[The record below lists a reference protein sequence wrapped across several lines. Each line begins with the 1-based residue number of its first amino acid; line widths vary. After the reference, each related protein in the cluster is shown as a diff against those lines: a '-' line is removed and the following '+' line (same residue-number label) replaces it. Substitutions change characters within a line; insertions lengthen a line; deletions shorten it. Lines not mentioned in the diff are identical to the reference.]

1 MVTLGSDS
9 HKRTHTFVAVDE
21 TGKQLDYQTLPAT
34 TAGHLEALRWA
45 SQWTERRWAL
55 ENCRHLSRRL
65 ESDLLRAG
73 EGVVLVQARLMA
85 AVRATG
91 RQLGKSDPIDA
102 LAVARAALREPNLPM
117 ARLEG
122 KSREVKLL
130 LDHREDLVAER
141 TRICC
146 RLHWNL
152 HEIEP
157 ELVLSDS
164 ALIRWCVMD
173 RVEKVVLEHSG
184 LLAEIALEQLES
196 IRRLTSRIKAIGLQ
210 LRGLMRE
217 LTPTLIQLQGCAELS
232 AAKLFAESADIRRF
246 QTRAAFA
253 LNNGTAPI
261 PVWSGNSVRH
271 RLNRGGNRQLNAAI
285 YRIAIIQARDEGL
298 GRTYMAKR
306 LALGNTRREA
316 LRSLKRRI
324 SDEVFRRLWQDLPLA
339 LREPAYAAA

>member
-21 TGKQLDYQTLPAT
+21 NGKQLDYQTFPAT
-34 TAGHLEALRWA
+34 TPGHLEALRWA
-45 SQWTERRWAL
+45 RQWAERRWAL

-65 ESDLLRAG
+65 ESDLLHAG
-73 EGVVLVQARLMA
+73 EPVVLVQARLMA
-85 AVRATG
+85 TARITG

-102 LAVARAALREPNLPM
+102 LAVARAALREPNLPV

-130 LDHREDLVAER
+130 LDHREDLVGER

-157 ELVLSDS
+157 GLELSDS

-173 RVEKVVLEHSG
+173 QVEKIVSQHSG
-184 LLAEIALEQLES
+184 VLAEIALEQLES
-196 IRRLTSRIKAIGLQ
+196 IRRLTGRIKALELQ
-210 LRGLMRE
+210 LRALVRQ
-217 LTPTLIQLQGCAELS
+217 LTPSLLQLQGCGTLC
-232 AAKLFAESADIRRF
+232 AAKIFAESADIRRF
-246 QTRAAFA
+246 ATRAAFA

-261 PVWSGNSVRH
+261 PVWSGNNVRH
-271 RLNRGGNRQLNAAI
+271 RLNRGGNRQLNAAL

-298 GRTYMAKR
+298 GRTYVAKR

-324 SDEVFRRLWQDLPLA
+324 SDEVFHRLWHDLPLV
-339 LREPAYAAA
+339 LSERFCEAA

>member
-21 TGKQLDYQTLPAT
+21 NGKQLDYQTLPAT
-34 TAGHLEALRWA
+34 TPGHLEALRWA
-45 SQWTERRWAL
+45 SQWADRRWAL

-65 ESDLLRAG
+65 ESDLLHAG
-73 EGVVLVQARLMA
+73 ESVVLVQARLMA
-85 AVRATG
+85 MVRVTG

-102 LAVARAALREPNLPM
+102 LAVARAALREPNLPV

-130 LDHREDLVAER
+130 LDHREDLVGER

-157 ELVLSDS
+157 GMELSDS

-173 RVEKVVLEHSG
+173 RVERVARRHSG
-184 LLAEIALEQLES
+184 LLAEIVLEQLES
-196 IRRLTSRIKAIGLQ
+196 IRRLTRRIKALELQ
-210 LRGLMRE
+210 LRALMRQ
-217 LTPTLIQLQGCAELS
+217 LTPNLLELQGCGTLC
-232 AAKLFAESADIRRF
+232 AAKIFAESADIRRF
-246 QTRAAFA
+246 ETRAAFA

-261 PVWSGNSVRH
+261 PVWSGNNVRH

-306 LALGNTRREA
+306 IALGNTRREA
-316 LRSLKRRI
+316 LRSLKRRL
-324 SDEVFRRLWQDLPLA
+324 SDEIFRRLWLDLPLT
-339 LREPAYAAA
+339 LPERFWAAA

>member
-21 TGKQLDYQTLPAT
+21 HGKQLDYQTFPAT
-34 TAGHLEALRWA
+34 TPGHLEALRWA
-45 SQWTERRWAL
+45 SQWHDRRWAL

-65 ESDLLRAG
+65 ESDLLHAG
-73 EGVVLVQARLMA
+73 EAVVLVQARLMA
-85 AVRATG
+85 IVRVTG

-102 LAVARAALREPNLPM
+102 LAVARAALREPNLPV

-130 LDHREDLVAER
+130 LDHREDLVRER

-157 ELVLSDS
+157 GLELSDS

-173 RVEKVVLEHSG
+173 QVEKVVRQHRG
-184 LLAEIALEQLES
+184 VLAEIVLEQLES
-196 IRRLTSRIKAIGLQ
+196 IRRLTGRIKALELQ
-210 LRGLMRE
+210 LRGLMRQ
-217 LTPTLIQLQGCAELS
+217 LTPSLLQLHGCATLS
-232 AAKLFAESADIRRF
+232 AAKIFAESADIRRF
-246 QTRAAFA
+246 ETRAAFA

-261 PVWSGNSVRH
+261 PVWSGNNVRH
-271 RLNRGGNRQLNAAI
+271 RLNRGGNRQLNAAL

-298 GRTYMAKR
+298 GRTYVAKR

-316 LRSLKRRI
+316 IRSLKRRI
-324 SDEVFRRLWQDLPLA
+324 SDEVFRRLWDDLPLA
-339 LREPAYAAA
+339 LQDRFCEAA

>member
-21 TGKQLDYQTLPAT
+21 NGKQLDYQTLPAT
-34 TAGHLEALRWA
+34 TPGHLEALRWA
-45 SQWTERRWAL
+45 SQWPDRRWAL

-65 ESDLLRAG
+65 EADLLRAG

-85 AVRATG
+85 TVRVTG

-102 LAVARAALREPNLPM
+102 LAVARAALREPNLPV

-130 LDHREDLVAER
+130 LDHREDLVGER

-157 ELVLSDS
+157 GLELSDS

-173 RVEKVVLEHSG
+173 QVEEVVRQHAG
-184 LLAEIALEQLES
+184 LLADIALEQLES
-196 IRRLTSRIKAIGLQ
+196 IRRLTGRIKSLEVQ
-210 LRGLMRE
+210 LRALMRE
-217 LTPTLIQLQGCAELS
+217 LTPSLLTLQGCGTLC
-232 AAKLFAESADIRRF
+232 AAKIFAESGDVRRF
-246 QTRAAFA
+246 QTRGAFA

-261 PVWSGNSVRH
+261 PVWSGNNVRH
-271 RLNRGGNRQLNAAI
+271 RLNRGGNRQLNAAL
-285 YRIAIIQARDEGL
+285 YRIAITQAREPGL
-298 GRTYMAKR
+298 GRSYFAKR

-316 LRSLKRRI
+316 LRSLKRHL
-324 SDEVFRRLWQDLPLA
+324 SDEVFRRLWHDQPLA
-339 LREPAYAAA
+339 LNKPFSAAA